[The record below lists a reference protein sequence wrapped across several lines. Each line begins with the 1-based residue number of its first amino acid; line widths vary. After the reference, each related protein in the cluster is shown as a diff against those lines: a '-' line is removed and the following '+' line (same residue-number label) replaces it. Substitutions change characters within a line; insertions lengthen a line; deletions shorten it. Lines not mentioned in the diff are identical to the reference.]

1 MTMKHFKLDLDS
13 DGIALITF
21 DSPGRSMNVLSGDVV
36 EEIAQFTAKI
46 IEDDA
51 IKGAV
56 ITSGKPAFCA
66 GADLE
71 EMGGHLAS
79 VQGLMKK
86 DPEAAKAKLFE
97 SAFGLNK
104 AYRALE
110 TCGKPVAAA
119 LNGLALGGGFEL
131 VLACTGRFI
140 ASDNPK
146 AKVGLPEA
154 LIGLLPGAGG
164 TQRLP
169 RLVGLMNAAG
179 VLMQGKQLDAK
190 TATAQGIFHGSV
202 PAAELIDTAKKWC
215 LENPKAKQPW
225 DADKFRFPG
234 GAPFSPKGYPM
245 FAGANAMIRKESF
258 GNYPAMGNILK
269 CVYEGSL
276 VPMDAALRIESRY
289 FCDLLLRPES
299 HNMIR
304 SLFQS
309 KQALEKGEARPAG
322 QTKGEIKKVGV
333 IGAGFMG
340 AGVAYVSAM
349 SGIEVVLIDRDQEG
363 ADKGKQLTIDEQAKR
378 VKRGRT
384 TQEKADAVAARITPS
399 TDYALLKDVDLIV
412 EAVFENS
419 ELKAKITKM
428 GEDVI
433 GKTAIFGSNTSTIP
447 ITDLAKASSR
457 PENFIGIHFFSP
469 VHKMMLVEIIKG
481 EKTSDYAIS
490 RAIDFVTK
498 IRKVPI
504 VVEDTRGFYANRCV
518 MRYISEGL
526 NMLSEG
532 VKPALIENAAKMAG
546 MPVGPL
552 SLQDEVAID
561 LAYKVMQ
568 QTKADLG
575 KDYVVGKMDP
585 IIDAM
590 YNAERLGRKNEKGF
604 YVYKGREKEL
614 WSELGQF
621 AVDGLQDPQPN
632 VQDVKDRIL
641 YTQAI
646 EASRTMAEGIVHDPR
661 EADLGS
667 IFGWGFAPFS
677 GGAISFIDTIGAKAF
692 VARADELA
700 KAYGSQFEVPD
711 LMREMA
717 KSGQT
722 FYGKFGRK
730 KDGGT
735 YTKSALTKMLEKDVV
750 ALANKM
756 GIEAS
761 VDDLKAD
768 TIAKI
773 LTKQG

>member
-1 MTMKHFKLDLDS
+1 MKHFTLELDK

-21 DSPGRSMNVLSGDVV
+21 DSPGRSMNVLSGAVLAEIGEFV
-36 EEIAQFTAKI
+36 EKIAND
-46 IEDDA
+46 EA
-51 IKGAV
+51 IKGLV
-56 ITSGKPAFCA
+56 ITSGKAAFCA

-71 EMGGHLAS
+71 EMGGHLAGI
-79 VQGLMKK
+79 QGLLKK
-86 DPEAAKAKLFE
+86 DPEAAKKQLFDKVFE
-97 SAFGLNK
+97 FNAVF
-104 AYRALE
+104 RALE

-119 LNGLALGGGFEL
+119 INGLALGGGFEFG
-131 VLACTGRFI
+131 LACHARFL

-146 AKVGLPEA
+146 LKLGLPESM
-154 LIGLLPGAGG
+154 IGLLPGGGG
-164 TQRLP
+164 TQRLT
-169 RLVGLMNAAG
+169 RILGLMNAAPF
-179 VLMQGKQLDAK
+179 LIQGKQMDAK
-190 TATAQGIFHGSV
+190 TAVAQGVATAAV
-202 PAAELIDTAKKWC
+202 PQAELIETAKQWVKD
-215 LENPKAKQPW
+215 NPKAKAPW
-225 DADKFRFPG
+225 DEAKFRYPG
-234 GAPFSPKGYPM
+234 GAPYTPKGLPI
-245 FAGANAMIRKESF
+245 FAGSSAMVRKESF

-269 CVYEGSL
+269 SVYEGAL
-276 VPMDAALRIESRY
+276 VPLDAALRIESRY
-289 FCDLLLRPES
+289 FADLLLRPES

-304 SLFQS
+304 SLFLS
-309 KQALEKGEARPAG
+309 KQALEKGAARPEG
-322 QTKGEIKKVGV
+322 QTKGEINKVGV

-363 ADKGKQLTIDEQAKR
+363 ADKGKQFAIDEQAKR
-378 VKRGRT
+378 VKRGKT
-384 TQEKADAVAARITPS
+384 TQEKADAVVGRITAT
-399 TDYALLKDVDLIV
+399 TDYRLLKGVDLIV

-428 GEDVI
+428 GEEII
-433 GKTAIFGSNTSTIP
+433 GKTAVFGSNTSTIP
-447 ITDLAKASSR
+447 ISDLAKASSR

-490 RAIDFVTK
+490 RAIDFVSR

-518 MRYISEGL
+518 MRYISEGM

-561 LAYKVMQ
+561 LAYKVMT

-575 KDYVVGKMDP
+575 SQYVEGKMDP
-585 IIDAM
+585 IIDTM
-590 YNAERLGRKNEKGF
+590 YNAERLGRKNGKGF
-604 YVYKGREKEL
+604 YVYEGREKHL
-614 WSELGQF
+614 WPELGQF

-646 EASRTMAEGIVHDPR
+646 EAARTMAEGIVHDPR

-667 IFGWGFAPFS
+667 IFGWGFAPYT
-677 GGAISFIDTIGAKAF
+677 GGAISFIDTVGAKTF
-692 VARADELA
+692 VARADELLE
-700 KAYGSQFEVPD
+700 AYGPQFEVPK
-711 LMREMA
+711 LLREMA
-717 KSGQT
+717 KSGET

-730 KDGGT
+730 EDGGT

-761 VDDLKAD
+761 VDDLKKD

-773 LTKQG
+773 LAKQA

>member
-1 MTMKHFKLDLDS
+1 MKHFTLELDK

-21 DSPGRSMNVLSGDVV
+21 DSPGRSMNVLSGAVIAEIGEFV
-36 EEIAQFTAKI
+36 EKIAND
-46 IEDDA
+46 EA
-51 IKGAV
+51 IKGLV
-56 ITSGKPAFCA
+56 ITSGKAAFCA

-71 EMGGHLAS
+71 EMGGHLAGI
-79 VQGLMKK
+79 QGLLKK
-86 DPEAAKAKLFE
+86 DPEAAKKQLFDKVFE
-97 SAFGLNK
+97 LNAAF
-104 AYRALE
+104 RAME

-119 LNGLALGGGFEL
+119 INGLALGGGFEFG
-131 VLACTGRFI
+131 LACHARFL

-146 AKVGLPEA
+146 LKLGLPESM
-154 LIGLLPGAGG
+154 IGLLPGGGG
-164 TQRLP
+164 TQRLT
-169 RLVGLMNAAG
+169 RILGLMNAAPF
-179 VLMQGKQLDAK
+179 LIQGKQMDAK
-190 TATAQGIFHGSV
+190 TAVAQGVATAAV
-202 PAAELIDTAKKWC
+202 PQAELIETAKQWVKD
-215 LENPKAKQPW
+215 NPKAKAPW
-225 DADKFRFPG
+225 DEAKFRYPG
-234 GAPFSPKGYPM
+234 GAPYTPKGLPI
-245 FAGANAMIRKESF
+245 FAGSSAMVRKESF

-269 CVYEGSL
+269 SVYEGAL

-289 FCDLLLRPES
+289 FADLLLRPES

-304 SLFQS
+304 SLFLS
-309 KQALEKGEARPAG
+309 KQALEKGEARPEG
-322 QTKGEIKKVGV
+322 QTKGEINKVGV

-363 ADKGKQLTIDEQAKR
+363 ADKGKQFAIDEQAKR
-378 VKRGRT
+378 VKRGKT
-384 TQEKADAVAARITPS
+384 TQEKADAVVGRITAT
-399 TDYALLKDVDLIV
+399 TDYSLLKGVDLIV

-428 GEDVI
+428 GEEII
-433 GKTAIFGSNTSTIP
+433 GKTAVFGSNTSTIP
-447 ITDLAKASSR
+447 ISDLAKASSR

-490 RAIDFVTK
+490 RAIDFVSR

-518 MRYISEGL
+518 MRYISEGM

-561 LAYKVMQ
+561 LAYKVMT

-575 KDYVVGKMDP
+575 SQYVEGKMDP
-585 IIDAM
+585 IIDTM
-590 YNAERLGRKNEKGF
+590 YNAERLGRKNGKGF
-604 YVYKGREKEL
+604 YVYEGREKHL
-614 WSELGQF
+614 WPELGQF

-646 EASRTMAEGIVHDPR
+646 EAARTMAEGIVHDPR

-667 IFGWGFAPFS
+667 IFGWGFAPYT
-677 GGAISFIDTIGAKAF
+677 GGAISFIDTVGAKTF
-692 VARADELA
+692 VARADELLE
-700 KAYGSQFEVPD
+700 AYGPQFEVPK
-711 LMREMA
+711 LLREMA
-717 KSGQT
+717 KSGET
-722 FYGKFGRK
+722 FYSKFGRK
-730 KDGGT
+730 EDGGT

-761 VDDLKAD
+761 VDDLKKD

-773 LTKQG
+773 LAKQA